1 METPM
6 FAPYR
11 SLATSYRNLDLETSV
26 QDASP
31 HKLVA
36 LLYDGAIGAILRAR
50 AAMQSGD
57 VAGKGKAIS
66 PAIRIVDEGLKA
78 SLDSRAGE
86 IATNLRDLYDY
97 MGRRLLW
104 ANLHD
109 DDEVLQEVAMLLGQL
124 RTGWSGIAPEGRSAP
139 NRAVTA

>member
-1 METPM
+1 METSM

-26 QDASP
+26 QGATP

-50 AAMQSGD
+50 AALHGGD

-66 PAIRIVDEGLKA
+66 HAIRIVDEGLKA
-78 SLDSRAGE
+78 SLDPRAGE
-86 IATNLRDLYDY
+86 LAVNLRDLYDY
-97 MGRRLLW
+97 MARRLLA
-104 ANLHD
+104 ANLHN
-109 DDEVLQEVAMLLGQL
+109 DEQALQEVATLLSQL
-124 RTGWSGIAPEGRSAP
+124 RAGWAGISPDGHNTAPRTIA
-139 NRAVTA
+139 A

>member
-66 PAIRIVDEGLKA
+66 HAIRIVDEGLKA

-97 MGRRLLW
+97 MERQLVKANVENRLAL
-104 ANLHD
+104 L
-109 DDEVLQEVAMLLGQL
+109 EEVAALLGE
-124 RTGWSGIAPEGRSAP
+124 IRSAWA
-139 NRAVTA
+139 AVPLATR